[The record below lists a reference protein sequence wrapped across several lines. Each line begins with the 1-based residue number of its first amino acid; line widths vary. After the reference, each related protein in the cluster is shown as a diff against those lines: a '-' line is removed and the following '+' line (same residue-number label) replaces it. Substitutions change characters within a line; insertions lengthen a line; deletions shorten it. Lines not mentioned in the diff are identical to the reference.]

1 MRNIFFSSKQIL
13 TVVPIIAL
21 VVFVVMLVLSMSMYS
36 GGTRSDFNASGYTF
50 SENYIS
56 DLGRYVSVNGQD
68 NKSVMV
74 IFILSFF
81 ILGSSFFLFFYHNYY
96 FIKRKFQPAL
106 NIFRLATFF
115 ALCSTVSIIGVGL
128 TPSDINFD
136 DHVMFAE
143 WIFRFFFGASVLYA
157 ISYYKINPKTKFL
170 GLGYLILSI
179 ATGFYILF
187 SDFQLNKVFF
197 SEILIADVLAQKFIV
212 SSLILGFFII
222 GYFNYQLTKDDDT

>member
-1 MRNIFFSSKQIL
+1 MLNKFFSSKQIL
-13 TVVPIIAL
+13 TIMPIIAL
-21 VVFVVMLVLSMSMYS
+21 LLFVLMLAFSMSMYS
-36 GGTRSDFNASGYTF
+36 GGTRADFNASGYTF

-56 DLGRYVSVNGQD
+56 DLGRYTSVNGKD
-68 NKSVMV
+68 NTNIMV
-74 IFILSFF
+74 IFILAFS

-96 FIKRKFQPAL
+96 FIKKKFQPGL

-115 ALCSTVSIIGVGL
+115 ALCATISIVGVGL

-136 DHVMFAE
+136 DHIMFAE

-157 ISYYKINPKTKFL
+157 ISYFKINSKTKFL

-187 SDFQLNKVFF
+187 SDFQLNKVLF
-197 SEILIADVLAQKFIV
+197 SETLIADVLAQKFIV
-212 SSLILGFFII
+212 FSLILGFFII
-222 GYFNYQLTKDDDT
+222 GYFNYQITKDDNV

>member
-13 TVVPIIAL
+13 TFVPIIAL
-21 VVFVVMLVLSMSMYS
+21 VVLVVMLVTSMSMYS

-68 NKSVMV
+68 NKNVML

-157 ISYYKINPKTKFL
+157 ISYYKIHPKRQLVFPLYPYFQACLKLQSSQHF
-170 GLGYLILSI
+170 
-179 ATGFYILF
+179 F
-187 SDFQLNKVFF
+187 FQLQLHTYQQFLSRYLLEENLQLFLM
-197 SEILIADVLAQKFIV
+197 ILCL
-212 SSLILGFFII
+212 LG
-222 GYFNYQLTKDDDT
+222 